1 MLVAENSRFAPGRR
15 PAFQTDSLAV
25 RIAGEVL
32 RLASRERPADAVLKE
47 ALRSRRVPSS
57 EETREISRAVFAYYR
72 WFGWLND
79 KRSLPGQIK
88 YALELAQAF
97 AERPQSFSD
106 QKLVE
111 RSVPDW

>member
-25 RIAGEVL
+25 RIADEVI
-32 RLASRERPADAVLKE
+32 RLASRERPADAVLRE
-47 ALRSRRVPSS
+47 ALCSRRVPSR
-57 EETREISRAVFAYYR
+57 EETREISGAVFAYHR
-72 WFGWLND
+72 WFEWLD
-79 KRSLPGQIK
+79 HQRALSGQIK

-106 QKLVE
+106 AK
-111 RSVPDW
+111 